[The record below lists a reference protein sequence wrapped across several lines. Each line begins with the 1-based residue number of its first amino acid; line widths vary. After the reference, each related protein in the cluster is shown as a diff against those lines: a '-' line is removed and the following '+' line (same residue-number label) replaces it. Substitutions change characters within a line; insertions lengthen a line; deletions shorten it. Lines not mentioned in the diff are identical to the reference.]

1 MENEVK
7 ETSLKINDMNN
18 LTLGGNAKVDTFTT
32 LQDKKQIFN
41 LDSKVDYKINDYVGQ
56 DIEVHGVLI
65 KNITK
70 KLKTPITDDE
80 TGEIIKDTEYKRIC
94 ILIDQDGK
102 SYVTGS
108 STFTIAFI
116 KYLQMFGLEE
126 IESEQGLLIKIVNKE
141 VKGSNNKALGF
152 ELI

>member
-1 MENEVK
+1 MNENA
-7 ETSLKINDMNN
+7 LKVNDINN

-41 LDSKVDYKINDYVGQ
+41 LDSKVDYKINDYVGEE
-56 DIEVHGVLI
+56 IEVHGVLI

-70 KLKTPITDDE
+70 KLKNPIVDDE
-80 TGEIIKDTEYKRIC
+80 TSEVIKDTEYKRIC
-94 ILIDQDGK
+94 ILIDKDGK
-102 SYVTGS
+102 SYVTAS

-126 IESEQGLLIKIVNKE
+126 IESDQGLLIKIVNKE

>member
-80 TGEIIKDTEYKRIC
+80 TGEMIKDTEYKRIC

>member
-1 MENEVK
+1 MNENA
-7 ETSLKINDMNN
+7 LKINDMNN

-70 KLKTPITDDE
+70 KLKTPITDE
-80 TGEIIKDTEYKRIC
+80 TGEIIRDTEYKRIC

-102 SYVTGS
+102 SYVTAS
-108 STFTIAFI
+108 SLFTIAFI

-141 VKGSNNKALGF
+141 VKGSNNKVLGF

>member
-1 MENEVK
+1 MNENA
-7 ETSLKINDMNN
+7 LKINDMNN

-56 DIEVHGVLI
+56 EIEVHGVLI

-70 KLKTPITDDE
+70 KLKNPIVDDE
-80 TGEIIKDTEYKRIC
+80 TGEIIRDTEYKRIF
-94 ILIDQDGK
+94 ILIDQDWK
-102 SYVTGS
+102 SYVTAS